1 MEIYIKRTIYAI
13 LTIATFITI
22 FVFSSQNA
30 TKSSQTSM
38 GFTEKIMDIL
48 QIGKNWD
55 ENTRMEIIEKSQTII
70 RKIAHFTIYT
80 IAGIWMMAFAN
91 TYDNVELKKKL
102 LVVIIIGMLYA
113 VSDEFHQMFSDG
125 RAPLVK
131 DVIIDTTGV
140 LFGSGVD
147 IIIKNIKQIKSKKMV
162 IL

>member
-55 ENTRMEIIEKSQTII
+55 ENTRIEIIEKSQTII

-91 TYDNVELKKKL
+91 TYDNVELKKKML
-102 LVVIIIGMLYA
+102 LVVIIGMLYA
-113 VSDEFHQMFSDG
+113 VSDEIHQMFSDG

-131 DVIIDTTGV
+131 DVIIDTSGV
-140 LFGSGVD
+140 LFGSVVD
-147 IIIKNIKQIKSKKMV
+147 ITIKKIIEQLKKSK
-162 IL
+162 IW